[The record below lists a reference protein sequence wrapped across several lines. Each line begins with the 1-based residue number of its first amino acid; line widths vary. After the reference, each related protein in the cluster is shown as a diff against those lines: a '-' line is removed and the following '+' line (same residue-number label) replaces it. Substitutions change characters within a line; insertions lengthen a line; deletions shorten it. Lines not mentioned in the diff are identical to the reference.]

1 MIKHTPRVVLQCRF
15 TVLKHIRVFDRQVF
29 NKNSEPEHFL
39 KYSPNKTRRNR
50 GLTAAVSSSCI
61 IQLRNTSTANC
72 YEERKKKSKL
82 KNEKC
87 VLHRLLNGYQIIEA
101 IVGFWRRQHA
111 NTEHLI
117 TGHSFE
123 SNKTT
128 E

>member
-1 MIKHTPRVVLQCRF
+1 MSLYKL
-15 TVLKHIRVFDRQVF
+15 IRNNITRLLFVGLIFISPGFLVAQGKQ
-29 NKNSEPEHFL
+29 NKKELEN
-39 KYSPNKTRRNR
+39 
-50 GLTAAVSSSCI
+50 
-61 IQLRNTSTANC
+61 
-72 YEERKKKSKL
+72 KKSKL